1 MKNVHLIRDE
11 FHFRLKGKSSDNQ
24 IDIDLKADLFQ
35 REGDISVTFLV
46 PQLSIDEQAKV
57 SYSLLESDQGDVK
70 AYFNGKQYDL
80 TWTPTSKGLNAQLK
94 TPTIGYED
102 IKLVYEQVAGAEQVC
117 TQRHLLLLCS
127 FVANQACFFNIFR

>member
-1 MKNVHLIRDE
+1 MIRDE

-24 IDIDLKADLFQ
+24 IDIDLQADLFQ

-70 AYFNGKQYDL
+70 AYLNGKQYDL
-80 TWTPTSKGLNAQLK
+80 TWTPTSKGLNAHLK

-117 TQRHLLLLCS
+117 TQSHLLLFCS
-127 FVANQACFFNIFR
+127 FVAMDYGFG